1 MQHKRIARQPRWH
14 VMVSLHRNTHSK
26 VHGANMGPIW
36 GRQDPG
42 GPNVGP
48 MNCYLGR
55 PCFAGSSIIVHV
67 LTNTKS
73 MANLNIHLW
82 RHYIRI
88 AITNFIHCISHY
100 KEHDQMGHPCKKN
113 DIYISMTTIV
123 IYKTSRHI
131 FQSITTIFDAMWF
144 SWTVMAVKRRS
155 HQCQTS
161 HGVFE
166 L

>member
-1 MQHKRIARQPRWH
+1 MQHKRIPRQPRWH

-82 RHYIRI
+82 RHCIWI

-100 KEHDQMGHPCKKN
+100 KEHDQMGHPCKK
-113 DIYISMTTIV
+113 
-123 IYKTSRHI
+123 KRHI
-131 FQSITTIFDAMWF
+131 YFNDHHRHIQNIKAHFPKYYNHLWCHVIFMG
-144 SWTVMAVKRRS
+144 R
-155 HQCQTS
+155 
-161 HGVFE
+161 HGRKKSSVSNEPRGFE